1 MSSIAAIIVYTVM
14 QTIPGPGNC
23 YAASELANAFFLS
36 FFMSISKEH
45 QKPFAFH
52 LMDDYLPLSG
62 CIKVAA
68 DILICLQDLESSEY
82 SRSHKR

>member
-1 MSSIAAIIVYTVM
+1 M

-68 DILICLQDLESSEY
+68 DILICLQDLENGEY
-82 SRSHKR
+82 FRSHKR